1 MGHYRVIIKGDRA
14 EDDGLQ
20 IDLGPVGGETGRA
33 AWHEM
38 PLPQC
43 PDCDG
48 DLVWYEAG
56 YAPGTR
62 KCMGQRASTLA
73 SSGEVDDDDSGC
85 GSLFRVVCR
94 IICGSARVVLQR
106 ERFYT

>member
-1 MGHYRVIIKGDRA
+1 MITKGDRA

-20 IDLGPVGGETGRA
+20 IDLGPVGGATGHV
-33 AWHEM
+33 AWHKM
-38 PLPQC
+38 SLPQC
-43 PDCDG
+43 PDCGG
-48 DLVWYEAG
+48 DLVWHEAG

-62 KCMGQRASTLA
+62 KCIGQSAGA
-73 SSGEVDDDDSGC
+73 AGPSSAADDDDRGC

-94 IICGSARVVLQR
+94 IMCGSGRVVLQR